1 MSDGC
6 STAKERDDDAKAMT
20 MIKRLTILTS
30 RRTELDRTGSI
41 LPSTFSNCLRRCRDC
56 SFVDFL
62 AQRFGPTPEW
72 ERCRDGAEGRP
83 MTKKF

>member
-6 STAKERDDDAKAMT
+6 STAKERDAAAKAMT
-20 MIKRLTILTS
+20 MIKRLTILTML

-41 LPSTFSNCLRRCRDC
+41 LASTFSSCLRRCRDC

-72 ERCRDGAEGRP
+72 ERWRDGAEGRP
-83 MTKKF
+83 ID